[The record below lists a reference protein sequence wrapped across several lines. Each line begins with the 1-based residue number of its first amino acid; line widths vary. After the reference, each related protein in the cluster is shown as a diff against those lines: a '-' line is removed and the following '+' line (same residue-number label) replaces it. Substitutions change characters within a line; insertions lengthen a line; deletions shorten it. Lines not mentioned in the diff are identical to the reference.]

1 MSVAPDERRGGR
13 APQFALTAVRVLLG
27 LAFLLSGLPKLAS
40 PDVIVGSFERWGL
53 PAPELFVPVL
63 GAVEVVAGALL
74 LLGVATRY
82 VALLL
87 AATMVGAILTAG
99 LIDGGAHL
107 VTPPILAL
115 LCLLIAGLGGG
126 AWQLGRRDARTR

>member
-1 MSVAPDERRGGR
+1 MRDKRYNSVKEGGGSSFP
-13 APQFALTAVRVLLG
+13 AAFASVPGV
-27 LAFLLSGLPKLAS
+27 
-40 PDVIVGSFERWGL
+40 FEWGL

-115 LCLLIAGLGGG
+115 LCLLITGLGGG

>member
-1 MSVAPDERRGGR
+1 VRDKRYNSVKEGGGSSFP
-13 APQFALTAVRVLLG
+13 AA
-27 LAFLLSGLPKLAS
+27 LAS
-40 PDVIVGSFERWGL
+40 VPGVFEWGL
-53 PAPELFVPVL
+53 PELFVPVL
-63 GAVEVVAGALL
+63 GAVEVVVGALL